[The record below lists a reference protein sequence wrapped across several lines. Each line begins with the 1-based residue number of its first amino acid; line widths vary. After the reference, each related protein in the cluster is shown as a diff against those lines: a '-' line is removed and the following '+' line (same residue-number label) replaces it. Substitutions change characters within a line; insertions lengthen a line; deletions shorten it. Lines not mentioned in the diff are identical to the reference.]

1 MAFQWNRIHKH
12 EEAIE
17 NEIFERVKEAIGNHY
32 ELENIENLT
41 QEQVDEIIE
50 WQEQELPNDSVMQI
64 GFDDVIN
71 YWENNQTVIAQ
82 PINDN
87 DEFNHNDN
95 GC

>member
-1 MAFQWNRIHKH
+1 
-12 EEAIE
+12 
-17 NEIFERVKEAIGNHY
+17 
-32 ELENIENLT
+32 
-41 QEQVDEIIE
+41 
-50 WQEQELPNDSVMQI
+50 MQI